1 MRMCLT
7 SPQFHDLLT
16 TFTAEVSLD
25 KYKKMPYNTYRNLWK
40 IQKGNV
46 VIYDE
51 SYTALGKQ
59 VERIVVS
66 PDGPVGYEF
75 EHNDGSFG
83 SFLYN
88 FLKEETKVN
97 HEDKPK
103 YDMFGNKIE
112 EWHADKAFDTKVDEA
127 KAAYN
132 EYLVSKYAD
141 DNNCAISAS
150 QLINDIVDTYSPAI
164 SGNYADSATAT
175 ISTCHTE
182 IKTGLEVV
190 QEKVAEINEDI
201 HDLHGRADY
210 LSQKIENEVNWLDEK
225 VSNAH
230 KRITDETANFESRLY
245 NELTLKADK
254 VEIDTLEKRINA
266 VDDEVYSMPDR
277 IMDEVDYNLGGIYKN
292 LDDLNERLREV
303 EKLVALPKD
312 TAVFV
317 PVDKLITESTSSKCY
332 PKKNYKID
340 LTGAHVCDCDTDDRK
355 EKENMDTSKMFNF
368 DFGPVAS
375 HVRMSPYGLAICGA
389 DNKYVSYD
397 KNSGNV
403 VDVEVFNFDA
413 QKFLFKMPVPVSQ
426 VAIGDVVVHMRK
438 PMFVREIKGNVVS
451 VVDIYNAE
459 AKDILPV
466 KSPFGFN
473 FITKIVSLVDT
484 SGANDNN
491 PFGNMLP
498 LLMLGDNKDM
508 KDILPFMLMTGNCGA
523 FGNMAQNPLMLYA
536 LMGNNE
542 NLKDILPFMLMGNM
556 FQAPA
561 TAHNC
566 GCPNHEHNGE
576 CHN

>member
-46 VIYDE
+46 AIYDE

-59 VERIVVS
+59 VERIVVG

-88 FLKEETKVN
+88 FLKEETKMD

-150 QLINDIVDTYSPAI
+150 QLINDIIDTYSPTI
-164 SGNYADSATAT
+164 SGNYAVGTGTVA
-175 ISTCHTE
+175 TCHTE
-182 IKTGLEVV
+182 IKTGLDVV
-190 QEKVAEINEDI
+190 KERVAEIDEDI

-210 LSQKIENEVNWLDEK
+210 LSQKIENGLCV
-225 VSNAH
+225 
-230 KRITDETANFESRLY
+230 
-245 NELTLKADK
+245 KADK
-254 VEIDTLEKRINA
+254 TETTVLEDKIRHLET
-266 VDDEVYSMPDR
+266 DMDYLPER
-277 IMDEVDYNLGGIYKN
+277 IMEEVDYQCSHIYADM
-292 LDDLNERLREV
+292 DDVRDRIYQM
-303 EKLVALPKD
+303 EKEIQEMKEAY
-312 TAVFV
+312 
-317 PVDKLITESTSSKCY
+317 STSSKCH

-340 LTGAHVCDCDTDDRK
+340 FTGAHVCDCDTDDRK

-473 FITKIVSLVDT
+473 FITKIVSLVDM